1 MGKNSQMVN
10 IVTATRATIYDLG
23 RSSIEHKTGYL
34 LAGCRD
40 AVARVTGLVKIR
52 KPLATYPVHA

>member
-1 MGKNSQMVN
+1 MVN
-10 IVTATRATIYDLG
+10 IVTATQATIYDLG